1 MSNRRSGIRAI
12 PRAESNSSTTTT
24 TIAHCTLTAH
34 SAYSSTTITSLRIS
48 TLPTMS
54 STEAEPRL
62 SQPHASTASLGAKVA
77 GVTLFGVT
85 VKTYQNLIQKRH
97 PLSGESCLGARE
109 CANDYWSRT
118 YWSQIRSGRV
128 LTIRRTST
136 PDQRG
141 CLGWYRL
148 PVVLR
153 GAKTVSRPFTPP
165 RLSSRCLDRASW
177 LCEKSDFNRTRQR
190 SKSSTRFFVDC
201 TRSSLL
207 SLLDIGARSSARCI
221 PSLANHQVHKGTI
234 ESLAESLPLTSRQ
247 QLLYKIDSAKL
258 GAREA
263 PRGEGQSTEQ
273 GTALPS

>member
-1 MSNRRSGIRAI
+1 MDELRLVQSTLGNSSHSLSGIKFI
-12 PRAESNSSTTTT
+12 HHHHDHSPPHTHCSLCILFYHNHLP
-24 TIAHCTLTAH
+24 AHQH
-34 SAYSSTTITSLRIS
+34 

-97 PLSGESCLGARE
+97 PLSGECCFGASEFSNENR
-109 CANDYWSRT
+109 SRF
-118 YWSQIRSGRV
+118 YQSQTGSDRV

-177 LCEKSDFNRTRQR
+177 L
-190 SKSSTRFFVDC
+190 
-201 TRSSLL
+201 
-207 SLLDIGARSSARCI
+207 
-221 PSLANHQVHKGTI
+221 
-234 ESLAESLPLTSRQ
+234 
-247 QLLYKIDSAKL
+247 
-258 GAREA
+258 
-263 PRGEGQSTEQ
+263 
-273 GTALPS
+273 